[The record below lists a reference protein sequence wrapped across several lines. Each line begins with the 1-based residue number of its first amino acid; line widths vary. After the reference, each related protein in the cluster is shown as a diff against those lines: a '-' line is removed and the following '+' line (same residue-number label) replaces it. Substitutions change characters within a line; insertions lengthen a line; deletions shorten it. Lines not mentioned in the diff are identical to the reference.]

1 MRKSRVFNFF
11 NRNLKEV
18 LRDPILY
25 IFCLGFPLV
34 MLILFQVIEGYL
46 HGNMPTFALD
56 SLLPAI
62 VMFSYTFVMITMALL
77 VSKDRQT
84 FFLKRLYSSPMKAY
98 HFILGYSLVGLL
110 VGVGQT
116 VICVLSGFVISLIK
130 GIAFL
135 SLGQIALLLVSQL
148 PILIT
153 CVFLGVFFGTVLND
167 KSAPG
172 ICSVLIS
179 LAGVLGGC
187 WMPVETMGGFET
199 FCRVLPFYPS
209 VYIGRTATG
218 ATNALGAA
226 YSFNGVAVWG
236 LVAIFVYMAFSVLC
250 SVIAFKKDMV
260 GDK

>member
-18 LRDPILY
+18 LRDPSLY

-34 MLILFQVIEGYL
+34 MLILFQIIESYAGG
-46 HGNMPTFALD
+46 HTPTFALD

-84 FFLKRLYSSPMKAY
+84 FFLTRLYSSPMKSY

-110 VGVGQT
+110 VGVGQS

-135 SLGQIALLLVSQL
+135 PLGQIILLFVSQL
-148 PILIT
+148 PILMI

-179 LAGVLGGC
+179 SAGILGGC
-187 WMPVETMGGFET
+187 WMPVETMAGFEV
-199 FCRVLPFYPS
+199 FCRFLPFYPS
-209 VYIGRTATG
+209 VYIGRIVTG
-218 ATNALGAA
+218 ATNALGGT
-226 YSFNGVAVWG
+226 YSFNDVAVWG
-236 LVAIFVYMAFSVLC
+236 LVAIFAYMILSVLC
-250 SVIAFKKDMV
+250 AVVAFKRDMV
-260 GDK
+260 ND